1 MNTLTNTYFEDL
13 YKGRYNFNQLKE
25 DPEIKRRIHNL
36 FTTVVNHRDKQELR
50 FITQEKTSYQELID
64 KYKLKGATI
73 ETEKD
78 SNYEYK
84 YTLVIQTEPFLN
96 NLSKFYISNN

>member
-36 FTTVVNHRDKQELR
+36 FTTAWEAVKNIDWKQ
-50 FITQEKTSYQELID
+50 
-64 KYKLKGATI
+64 G
-73 ETEKD
+73 
-78 SNYEYK
+78 
-84 YTLVIQTEPFLN
+84 
-96 NLSKFYISNN
+96 